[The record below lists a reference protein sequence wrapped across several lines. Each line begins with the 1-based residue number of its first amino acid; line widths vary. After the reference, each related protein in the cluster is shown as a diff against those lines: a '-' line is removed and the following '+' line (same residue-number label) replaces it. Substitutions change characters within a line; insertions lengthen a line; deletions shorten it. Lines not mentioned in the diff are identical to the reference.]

1 MRKGEEMKV
10 FTVRFWNAA
19 DECINVGGKYGHD
32 FDTFEDAWNAANA
45 LLLAAHKK
53 GAVEMDINNDFYPII
68 EEEER

>member
-1 MRKGEEMKV
+1 MMQG

-32 FDTFEDAWNAANA
+32 FDAFEDAWNAANA
-45 LLLAAHKK
+45 LLLAAHKM

-68 EEEER
+68 DEEER